1 MEISKEGLTVKNRK
15 IDRQMDV
22 SEWVIWHS
30 LNLNSSLSSSFT
42 RTKTIMS
49 QQRRHPENNSDEDE
63 AERRTSSSSDGLEF
77 VPTLMKIK
85 QIVLLRHSDFLRLL
99 NEFNNTL
106 ELFTRDEPHY
116 LQFTIVPQSNSTI
129 LWKALIRITCSKVNS
144 RAFHLL
150 AILSSSSQVCRA
162 DHSKSN
168 EITLNLNQFLSVHQS
183 LSQQISMLQKCP
195 SSNLYNS
202 ASSSNNQNSS
212 SFSSA
217 KLFVRNN
224 SNDDR

>member
-1 MEISKEGLTVKNRK
+1 
-15 IDRQMDV
+15 
-22 SEWVIWHS
+22 
-30 LNLNSSLSSSFT
+30 
-42 RTKTIMS
+42 MS
-49 QQRRHPENNSDEDE
+49 QQRRQHENNSDEDE
-63 AERRTSSSSDGLEF
+63 ADHRTSSDSDGLDL

-85 QIVLLRHSDFLRLL
+85 QIVFLRHSDFLRLL

-106 ELFTRDEPHY
+106 ELFTRDDPHY
-116 LQFTIVPQSNSTI
+116 LQFTIVPHSNSTI

-144 RAFHLL
+144 HVFHLL
-150 AILSSSSQVCRA
+150 AILCSSIQVCRA
-162 DHSKSN
+162 DNSKSN

-202 ASSSNNQNSS
+202 ASGNNNNQNSS

-217 KLFVRNN
+217 KLFVRNT
-224 SNDDR
+224 SNTDRSPSLIRLDPSPFRMIMNAASVWIVSRT